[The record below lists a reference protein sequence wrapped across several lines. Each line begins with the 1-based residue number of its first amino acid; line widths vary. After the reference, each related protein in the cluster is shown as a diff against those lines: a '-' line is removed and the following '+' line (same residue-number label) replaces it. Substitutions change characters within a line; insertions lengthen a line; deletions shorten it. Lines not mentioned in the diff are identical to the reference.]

1 MLCPVADVAQN
12 NAATNQR
19 NINDNKQNTKKP
31 RTKLKWNWS
40 EEKNRWPLIHNIN
53 SLCVICMF

>member
-31 RTKLKWNWS
+31 RTKLN
-40 EEKNRWPLIHNIN
+40 
-53 SLCVICMF
+53 